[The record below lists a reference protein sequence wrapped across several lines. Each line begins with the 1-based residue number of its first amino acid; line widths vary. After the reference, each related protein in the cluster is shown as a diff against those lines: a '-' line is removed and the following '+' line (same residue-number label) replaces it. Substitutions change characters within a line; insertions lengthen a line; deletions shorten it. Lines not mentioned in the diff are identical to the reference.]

1 VSAILVLATVALFF
15 IVLGQ
20 LATFLSFFADIL
32 LTFFLAW
39 LLAFIISPIVTR
51 IIAAIPK
58 LPRVLAT
65 VIVYTAVVAVLVV
78 IIVVVAGALTTSI
91 AEFLE
96 SIPQIQQDLP
106 SIVAPWQAWLDSVGL
121 GQIDL
126 VTQLTSI
133 LDNLDEVAAVLVTPL
148 QQIAVASLSVVGTML
163 IVFFL
168 SIYMVI
174 DRDPIL
180 AFLFR
185 LVPPSY
191 AEEARLLQTS
201 VSRSFGGF
209 LRGQAVLGAVY
220 FLIALVTSVVMGLP
234 LVALSSVSA
243 GLLMAIPFFGPFVAW
258 APPVIVAL
266 LFRPDALLP
275 TAALMGAGW
284 FVVMNIL
291 QPRIM
296 RDSVG
301 IHPIVVL
308 GSVLIGS
315 RLAGIPG
322 AIFGIPIAAV
332 ASAFFFHFLHRSSG
346 DRSVAGRAAKRV
358 SEREGRPVRVPRE
371 PAPGTAA
378 DVDDDGPEPA
388 DPAEP
393 GGAAEAAT

>member
-1 VSAILVLATVALFF
+1 MSAILVLGTVALFF

-20 LATFLSFFADIL
+20 LASFLSFFADIL

-65 VIVYTAVVAVLVV
+65 VIVYTGVVAILVV

-91 AEFLE
+91 GEFVA
-96 SIPQIQQDLP
+96 SIPQIQRDLP

-126 VTQLTSI
+126 VTQLTSV
-133 LDNLDEVAAVLVTPL
+133 LDNLDEVAAILVTPL

-174 DRDPIL
+174 DRDQIM

-209 LRGQAVLGAVY
+209 LRGQALMGAVY

-234 LVALSSVSA
+234 LVALTSVSA

-258 APPVIVAL
+258 APPVIIAL
-266 LFRPDALLP
+266 LFQPDALLP
-275 TAALMGAGW
+275 TTALMVAGW
-284 FVVMNIL
+284 FVVMNVL

-296 RDSVG
+296 HESVG

-315 RLAGIPG
+315 RLAGHPRRHLRH
-322 AIFGIPIAAV
+322 P
-332 ASAFFFHFLHRSSG
+332 
-346 DRSVAGRAAKRV
+346 DRGGRLGV
-358 SEREGRPVRVPRE
+358 LLPLPPPLVGRPVRRRPRRE
-371 PAPGTAA
+371 TRLRA
-378 DVDDDGPEPA
+378 
-388 DPAEP
+388 
-393 GGAAEAAT
+393 